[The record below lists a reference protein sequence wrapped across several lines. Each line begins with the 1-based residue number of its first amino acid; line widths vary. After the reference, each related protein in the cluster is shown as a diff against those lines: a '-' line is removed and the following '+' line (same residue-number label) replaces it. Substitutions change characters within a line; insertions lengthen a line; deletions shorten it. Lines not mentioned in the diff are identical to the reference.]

1 LGNPVGAVLGGFM
14 LGIIEALGVGL
25 VSAGY
30 KDAIAFVI
38 LLLVLFARPAGL
50 LGARLVSRQ

>member
-1 LGNPVGAVLGGFM
+1 VVGGLA
-14 LGIIEALGVGL
+14 LGIIEALAVGV

-38 LLLVLFARPAGL
+38 LLLVLFIRPAGL
-50 LGARLVSRQ
+50 LGARVVSRQ

>member
-1 LGNPVGAVLGGFM
+1 MASL
-14 LGIIEALGVGL
+14 LGIIEALGVGV

-38 LLLVLFARPAGL
+38 LLLVLFLRPAGL
-50 LGARLVSRQ
+50 LGARVVSRQ